1 MAAGK
6 QTVGR
11 AALVGVLA
19 PVIAES
25 EVFVTAVGSVRA
37 RVREKENTH
46 THTHTRQVLV
56 TAVGSVRRHHALA
69 SSLRPHALVAQG
81 LVFMK

>member
-37 RVREKENTH
+37 PAT
-46 THTHTRQVLV
+46 TRL
-56 TAVGSVRRHHALA
+56 
-69 SSLRPHALVAQG
+69 LVA
-81 LVFMK
+81 